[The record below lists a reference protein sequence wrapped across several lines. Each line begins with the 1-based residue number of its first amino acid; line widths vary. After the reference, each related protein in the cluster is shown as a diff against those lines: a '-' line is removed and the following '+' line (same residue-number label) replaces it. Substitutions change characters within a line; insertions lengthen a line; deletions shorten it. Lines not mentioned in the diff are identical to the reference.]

1 MNRISLEGQWL
12 GLRAFTA
19 EDVSSIPS
27 QRAKIPHAL
36 PGGPPK
42 KKKKFF
48 LIYKFKKSKI

>member
-36 PGGPPK
+36 PDGPPK
-42 KKKKFF
+42 KKKKIFN
-48 LIYKFKKSKI
+48 I